1 MIITKKRLP
10 RRTFLRGLGV
20 TVGLP
25 LLDGMIPA
33 LATAADVVAKPV
45 TRMSFMYVP
54 NGIMN
59 LQHEWSPAK
68 VGALEITPILE
79 PLTAFR
85 DHLLVLSGLSHPEGR
100 PQPGEG
106 GGDHSRASTRSSRAF
121 MQSRPKAPTCRPE
134 LRSIRL
140 LRKNSASTPNWLR
153 SSSLWTQPR
162 R

>member
-1 MIITKKRLP
+1 MIISKKRLP

-59 LQHEWSPAK
+59 LNHEWSPAT

-85 DHLLVLSGLSHPEGR
+85 DHLLLLSGLSHPEGR
-100 PQPGEG
+100 PQPGESVAVNQILPG
-106 GGDHSRASTRSSRAF
+106 QEFICFEPMT
-121 MQSRPKAPTCRPE
+121 APTNA
-134 LRSIRL
+134 L
-140 LRKNSASTPNWLR
+140 NSGDGLTVIAPGESYRAAFRIGLSR
-153 SSSLWTQPR
+153 GA
-162 R
+162 

>member
-54 NGIMN
+54 N
-59 LQHEWSPAK
+59 ES
-68 VGALEITPILE
+68 
-79 PLTAFR
+79 
-85 DHLLVLSGLSHPEGR
+85 
-100 PQPGEG
+100 
-106 GGDHSRASTRSSRAF
+106 
-121 MQSRPKAPTCRPE
+121 
-134 LRSIRL
+134 
-140 LRKNSASTPNWLR
+140 
-153 SSSLWTQPR
+153 
-162 R
+162 